1 MCVCTGYYTGSVYH
15 DSTLCVCVQVIIQD
29 LCIMTVHCVCVCLQ
43 VIIHD
48 MCTMTVHCV
57 YVFKGYYTGSV
68 YHDSTLCVCLHVIKQ
83 DL

>member
-1 MCVCTGYYTGSVYH
+1 MP
-15 DSTLCVCVQVIIQD
+15 
-29 LCIMTVHCVCVCLQ
+29 VHCVCVCLQ

-68 YHDSTLCVCLHVIKQ
+68 YHDSTLCVCVYRLLYRICVS
-83 DL
+83 